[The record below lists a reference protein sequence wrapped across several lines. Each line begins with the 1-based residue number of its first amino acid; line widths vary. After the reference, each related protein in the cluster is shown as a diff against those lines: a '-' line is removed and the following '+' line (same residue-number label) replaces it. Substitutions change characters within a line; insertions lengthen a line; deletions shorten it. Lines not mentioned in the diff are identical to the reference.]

1 MTYSWNLEGIIN
13 YIQMKATVF
22 ITKLLSQLFPYTY
35 KTGVYFK
42 TSYPSTFLLM
52 ECVVQCNVDIFPYKH
67 VNKTLQNS
75 VG

>member
-1 MTYSWNLEGIIN
+1 MGIMTYRWSLEGIIN

-42 TSYPSTFLLM
+42 TSYPSTFLFM
-52 ECVVQCNVDIFPYKH
+52 ECVIQYNVNIFPYKY
-67 VNKTLQNS
+67 VNKTTE
-75 VG
+75 